1 MMPTYPQL
9 LSPTYEPH
17 VYSASWQKQYVA
29 QFFTLESGEKN
40 GNSATYRCRLH
51 PEAPVFKAH
60 FPGFPVLPGVLTLKM
75 VVDAI
80 NASQFFS
87 TQTLTVQSIGNA
99 KYLAVVNPQETQE
112 VEISVTLKAEKN
124 ADEPAVFQFKATVQ
138 NGETRF
144 ATFSFSCTAA
154 DFITVGVEE
163 NEVCA
168 VIPTYQNAKTLL
180 KVVADVHRVVD
191 TVFVVDDGSNDGT
204 AALLDKATGNERPEK
219 VLTHPKNC
227 GKGAALKTGL
237 TYARQQG
244 FRYAVTVDADGQH
257 RADDIPALL
266 KAVEEEP
273 DALAIG
279 SRGLQHENM
288 PAKSTFA
295 NRFSNFWFALQTLQR
310 LPDTQSGL
318 RVYPLRCLHG
328 LRWMSARYEAELTL
342 LVFSAWAGVKLL
354 PVPVS
359 VYYPPRDQRV
369 THFRPGRDFTR
380 ISVLNTLLCFLMV
393 VYGWPRIFA
402 DRLQGVSK
410 ACFVSRELFT
420 LTSCQIW

>member
-1 MMPTYPQL
+1 MSLTSIL
-9 LSPTYEPH
+9 PH
-17 VYSASWQKQYVA
+17 GKKQYVA

-87 TQTLTVQSIGNA
+87 TQTLTMQSIGNA

-112 VEISVTLKAEKN
+112 VEISVALKAEKN

-295 NRFSNFWFALQTLQR
+295 NRFSNFWFALQTLLH

-342 LVFSAWAGVKLL
+342 LAFSAWAGVKLL

-393 VYGWPRIFA
+393 VYGWPRIFFRQIA
-402 DRLQGVSK
+402 RGVK
-410 ACFVSRELFT
+410 GVFCK
-420 LTSCQIW
+420 

>member
-1 MMPTYPQL
+1 MSLTSIL
-9 LSPTYEPH
+9 PH
-17 VYSASWQKQYVA
+17 GKKQYVA
-29 QFFTLESGEKN
+29 QFFTLEAGEKN

-87 TQTLTVQSIGNA
+87 TQMLTVQSIGNA

-112 VEISVTLKAEKN
+112 VEISVALKAEKN

-279 SRGLQHENM
+279 NRGLQHENM

-318 RVYPLRCLHG
+318 RVYPLRRLHG

-393 VYGWPRIFA
+393 VYGWPRIFCRQIA
-402 DRLQGVSK
+402 RGVK
-410 ACFVSRELFT
+410 GVFRK
-420 LTSCQIW
+420 

>member
-1 MMPTYPQL
+1 MSLTSIL
-9 LSPTYEPH
+9 PH
-17 VYSASWQKQYVA
+17 GKKQYVA
-29 QFFTLESGEKN
+29 QFFTLEAGEKN

-112 VEISVTLKAEKN
+112 VEISVALKAEKN

-180 KVVADVHRVVD
+180 QVVADVHRVVD

-257 RADDIPALL
+257 RANDIPALL

-318 RVYPLRCLHG
+318 RIYPLRRLHG

-393 VYGWPRIFA
+393 VYGWPRIFCRQIA
-402 DRLQGVSK
+402 RGVIGVFRK
-410 ACFVSRELFT
+410 
-420 LTSCQIW
+420 

>member
-1 MMPTYPQL
+1 MSLTSIL
-9 LSPTYEPH
+9 PH
-17 VYSASWQKQYVA
+17 GKKQYVA
-29 QFFTLESGEKN
+29 QFFTLEAGEKN

-51 PEAPVFKAH
+51 PEAPVFKVH

-112 VEISVTLKAEKN
+112 VEISVALKAEKN

-204 AALLDKATGNERPEK
+204 AALLDKATGSERPKK

-318 RVYPLRCLHG
+318 RVYPLRRLHG

-393 VYGWPRIFA
+393 VYGWPRIFFRQIA
-402 DRLQGVSK
+402 RGVK
-410 ACFVSRELFT
+410 GVFCK
-420 LTSCQIW
+420 

>member
-1 MMPTYPQL
+1 MSLTSIL
-9 LSPTYEPH
+9 PH
-17 VYSASWQKQYVA
+17 GKKQYVA

-112 VEISVTLKAEKN
+112 VEISVALKAEKN

-237 TYARQQG
+237 TYARQQE

-257 RADDIPALL
+257 HADDIPALL

-318 RVYPLRCLHG
+318 RVYPLRRLHG

-393 VYGWPRIFA
+393 VYGWPRIFCRQIA
-402 DRLQGVSK
+402 RGVK
-410 ACFVSRELFT
+410 GVFRK
-420 LTSCQIW
+420 

>member
-1 MMPTYPQL
+1 MSLTSIL
-9 LSPTYEPH
+9 PH
-17 VYSASWQKQYVA
+17 GKKQYVA

-112 VEISVTLKAEKN
+112 VEISVALKAEKN
-124 ADEPAVFQFKATVQ
+124 ADEPAVSQFKATVQ

-204 AALLDKATGNERPEK
+204 AALLDKATDNERPEK

-318 RVYPLRCLHG
+318 RVYPLRRLHG

-369 THFRPGRDFTR
+369 THFRSGRDFTR

-393 VYGWPRIFA
+393 VYGWPRIFCRQIA
-402 DRLQGVSK
+402 RGVK
-410 ACFVSRELFT
+410 GVFRK
-420 LTSCQIW
+420 

>member
-1 MMPTYPQL
+1 MSLTSIL
-9 LSPTYEPH
+9 PH
-17 VYSASWQKQYVA
+17 GKKQYVA
-29 QFFTLESGEKN
+29 QFFTLEAGEKN

-112 VEISVTLKAEKN
+112 VEISVALKAEKN

-180 KVVADVHRVVD
+180 QVVADVHRVVD

-393 VYGWPRIFA
+393 VYGWPRIFCRQIA
-402 DRLQGVSK
+402 RGVIGVFRK
-410 ACFVSRELFT
+410 
-420 LTSCQIW
+420 

>member
-1 MMPTYPQL
+1 MSLTSIL
-9 LSPTYEPH
+9 PH
-17 VYSASWQKQYVA
+17 GKKQYVA

-99 KYLAVVNPQETQE
+99 KYLAVTNPQETQE
-112 VEISVTLKAEKN
+112 VEISVTQKAEKN

-273 DALAIG
+273 DALVIG

-393 VYGWPRIFA
+393 VYGWPRIFCRQIA
-402 DRLQGVSK
+402 RGVK
-410 ACFVSRELFT
+410 GVFRK
-420 LTSCQIW
+420 

>member
-1 MMPTYPQL
+1 MSLTSIL
-9 LSPTYEPH
+9 PH
-17 VYSASWQKQYVA
+17 GKKQYVA
-29 QFFTLESGEKN
+29 QFFTLEAGEKN

-112 VEISVTLKAEKN
+112 VEISVALKAEKN

-180 KVVADVHRVVD
+180 KVVANVHRVVD

-204 AALLDKATGNERPEK
+204 AALLGKGTGNERPEK
-219 VLTHPKNC
+219 VLTHSKNC

-318 RVYPLRCLHG
+318 RVYPLRRLHG

-380 ISVLNTLLCFLMV
+380 ISMLNTLLCFLMV
-393 VYGWPRIFA
+393 VYGWPRIFCRQIA
-402 DRLQGVSK
+402 RGVK
-410 ACFVSRELFT
+410 GVFRK
-420 LTSCQIW
+420 

>member
-1 MMPTYPQL
+1 MSLTSIL
-9 LSPTYEPH
+9 PH
-17 VYSASWQKQYVA
+17 GKKQYVA

-99 KYLAVVNPQETQE
+99 KYLAVVNPQKTQE
-112 VEISVTLKAEKN
+112 VEISVALKAEKN
-124 ADEPAVFQFKATVQ
+124 ADELTVFQFKATVQ

-180 KVVADVHRVVD
+180 KVVDDVHRVVD

-318 RVYPLRCLHG
+318 RIYPLRRLHG

-380 ISVLNTLLCFLMV
+380 ISMLNTLLCFLMV
-393 VYGWPRIFA
+393 VYGWPRIFCRQIA
-402 DRLQGVSK
+402 RGVK
-410 ACFVSRELFT
+410 GVFCK
-420 LTSCQIW
+420 

>member
-1 MMPTYPQL
+1 MSLTSILPQGK
-9 LSPTYEPH
+9 
-17 VYSASWQKQYVA
+17 KQYVA

-112 VEISVTLKAEKN
+112 VEISVALKAEKN

-204 AALLDKATGNERPEK
+204 TALLDKATGNERPEK

-318 RVYPLRCLHG
+318 RVYPLRRLHG

-393 VYGWPRIFA
+393 VYGWPRIFCRQIA
-402 DRLQGVSK
+402 RGVK
-410 ACFVSRELFT
+410 GVFRK
-420 LTSCQIW
+420 

>member
-1 MMPTYPQL
+1 MSLTSIL
-9 LSPTYEPH
+9 PH
-17 VYSASWQKQYVA
+17 GKKQYVA

-75 VVDAI
+75 VVDTI

-112 VEISVTLKAEKN
+112 VEISVALKAEKN

-295 NRFSNFWFALQTLQR
+295 NRFSNFWFAMQTLQR

-318 RVYPLRCLHG
+318 RVYPLRRLHG

-393 VYGWPRIFA
+393 VYGWPRIFCRQIA
-402 DRLQGVSK
+402 RGVK
-410 ACFVSRELFT
+410 GVFRK
-420 LTSCQIW
+420 

>member
-1 MMPTYPQL
+1 MSLTSIL
-9 LSPTYEPH
+9 PH
-17 VYSASWQKQYVA
+17 GKKQYVA
-29 QFFTLESGEKN
+29 QFFTLEAGEKN

-112 VEISVTLKAEKN
+112 VEISVALKAEKN

-180 KVVADVHRVVD
+180 KVVADVHRVVN

-266 KAVEEEP
+266 KAMEEEP

-279 SRGLQHENM
+279 NRGLQHENM

-318 RVYPLRCLHG
+318 RIYPLRRLHG

-369 THFRPGRDFTR
+369 THFRPGHDFTR

-393 VYGWPRIFA
+393 VYGWPRIFCRQIA
-402 DRLQGVSK
+402 RGVK
-410 ACFVSRELFT
+410 GVFCK
-420 LTSCQIW
+420 

>member
-1 MMPTYPQL
+1 MSLTSIL
-9 LSPTYEPH
+9 PH
-17 VYSASWQKQYVA
+17 GKKQYVA

-112 VEISVTLKAEKN
+112 VEISVALKAEKN
-124 ADEPAVFQFKATVQ
+124 ADELTVFQFKATVQ

-168 VIPTYQNAKTLL
+168 IIPTYQNAKTLL
-180 KVVADVHRVVD
+180 KVVADVHRVVN
-191 TVFVVDDGSNDGT
+191 TVIVVDDGSNDGT
-204 AALLDKATGNERPEK
+204 AALLDKATGSERPEK

-244 FRYAVTVDADGQH
+244 FSYAVTVDADGQH

-318 RVYPLRCLHG
+318 RVYPLRRLHG

-393 VYGWPRIFA
+393 VYGWPRIFCRQIA
-402 DRLQGVSK
+402 RGVK
-410 ACFVSRELFT
+410 GVFRK
-420 LTSCQIW
+420 

>member
-1 MMPTYPQL
+1 MSLTSIL
-9 LSPTYEPH
+9 PH
-17 VYSASWQKQYVA
+17 GKKQYVA

-112 VEISVTLKAEKN
+112 VEISVALKAEKN

-295 NRFSNFWFALQTLQR
+295 NRFSNFWFALQTLLH

-342 LVFSAWAGVKLL
+342 LAFSAWAGVKLL

-393 VYGWPRIFA
+393 VYGWPRIFFRQIA
-402 DRLQGVSK
+402 RGVK
-410 ACFVSRELFT
+410 GVFCK
-420 LTSCQIW
+420 

>member
-1 MMPTYPQL
+1 MSLTSIL
-9 LSPTYEPH
+9 PH
-17 VYSASWQKQYVA
+17 GKKQYVA
-29 QFFTLESGEKN
+29 QFFTLEAGEKN

-112 VEISVTLKAEKN
+112 VEISVALKAEKN

-191 TVFVVDDGSNDGT
+191 TVIVVDDGSNDGT

-318 RVYPLRCLHG
+318 RVYPLRHLHG

-393 VYGWPRIFA
+393 VYGWPRIFCRQIA
-402 DRLQGVSK
+402 RGVK
-410 ACFVSRELFT
+410 GVFRK
-420 LTSCQIW
+420 

>member
-1 MMPTYPQL
+1 MSLTSIL
-9 LSPTYEPH
+9 PH
-17 VYSASWQKQYVA
+17 GKKQYVA

-112 VEISVTLKAEKN
+112 VEISVALKAEKN

-163 NEVCA
+163 NEACA

-180 KVVADVHRVVD
+180 QVVADVHRVVD

-204 AALLDKATGNERPEK
+204 AALLDKATGSERPEK

-318 RVYPLRCLHG
+318 RVYPLRRLHG

-393 VYGWPRIFA
+393 VYGWPRIFCRQIA
-402 DRLQGVSK
+402 RGVK
-410 ACFVSRELFT
+410 GVFRK
-420 LTSCQIW
+420 

>member
-1 MMPTYPQL
+1 MSLTSIL
-9 LSPTYEPH
+9 PH
-17 VYSASWQKQYVA
+17 GKKQYVA
-29 QFFTLESGEKN
+29 QFFTLEAGEKN

-112 VEISVTLKAEKN
+112 VEISVALKAEKN
-124 ADEPAVFQFKATVQ
+124 ADELTVFQFKATVQ

-154 DFITVGVEE
+154 DFMTVGVEE

-204 AALLDKATGNERPEK
+204 ATLLDKATGNERPEK

-393 VYGWPRIFA
+393 VYGWPRIFCRQIA
-402 DRLQGVSK
+402 RGVK
-410 ACFVSRELFT
+410 GVFRK
-420 LTSCQIW
+420 

>member
-1 MMPTYPQL
+1 MSLTSIL
-9 LSPTYEPH
+9 PH
-17 VYSASWQKQYVA
+17 GKKQYVA

-112 VEISVTLKAEKN
+112 VEISVALKAEKN

-154 DFITVGVEE
+154 DFMTVGVEE

-318 RVYPLRCLHG
+318 RVYPLRRLHG

-393 VYGWPRIFA
+393 VYGWPRIFCRQIA
-402 DRLQGVSK
+402 RGVK
-410 ACFVSRELFT
+410 GVFRK
-420 LTSCQIW
+420 

>member
-1 MMPTYPQL
+1 MSLTSIL
-9 LSPTYEPH
+9 PH
-17 VYSASWQKQYVA
+17 SKKQYVA
-29 QFFTLESGEKN
+29 QFFTLEAGEKN

-112 VEISVTLKAEKN
+112 VEISVALKAEKN

-266 KAVEEEP
+266 KAVEEES

-318 RVYPLRCLHG
+318 RVYPLRRLYG

-393 VYGWPRIFA
+393 VYGWPRIFCRQIA
-402 DRLQGVSK
+402 RGVK
-410 ACFVSRELFT
+410 GVFRK
-420 LTSCQIW
+420 

>member
-1 MMPTYPQL
+1 MSLTSIL
-9 LSPTYEPH
+9 PH
-17 VYSASWQKQYVA
+17 GKKQYVA

-112 VEISVTLKAEKN
+112 VEISVALKAEKN
-124 ADEPAVFQFKATVQ
+124 VDEPAVFQFKATVQ

-154 DFITVGVEE
+154 DFMTVGVEE

-168 VIPTYQNAKTLL
+168 IIPTYQNAKTLL

-318 RVYPLRCLHG
+318 RVYPLQRLHG

-393 VYGWPRIFA
+393 VYGWPRIFCRQIA
-402 DRLQGVSK
+402 RGVK
-410 ACFVSRELFT
+410 GVFRK
-420 LTSCQIW
+420 

>member
-1 MMPTYPQL
+1 MSLTSIL
-9 LSPTYEPH
+9 PH
-17 VYSASWQKQYVA
+17 GKKQYVA

-60 FPGFPVLPGVLTLKM
+60 FPGFPVLPGVLALKM

-112 VEISVTLKAEKN
+112 VEISVALKAEKN
-124 ADEPAVFQFKATVQ
+124 ADELTVFQFKATVQ

-180 KVVADVHRVVD
+180 QVVADVHRVVD

-318 RVYPLRCLHG
+318 RVYPLRRLHG

-393 VYGWPRIFA
+393 VYGWPRIFCRQIA
-402 DRLQGVSK
+402 RGVK
-410 ACFVSRELFT
+410 GVFRK
-420 LTSCQIW
+420 

>member
-1 MMPTYPQL
+1 M
-9 LSPTYEPH
+9 
-17 VYSASWQKQYVA
+17 AKKQYVA

-112 VEISVTLKAEKN
+112 VEISVALKAEKN

-168 VIPTYQNAKTLL
+168 VIPTYQNTKTLL

-318 RVYPLRCLHG
+318 RVYPLRRLHG

-393 VYGWPRIFA
+393 VYGWPRIFCRQIA
-402 DRLQGVSK
+402 RGVK
-410 ACFVSRELFT
+410 GVFCK
-420 LTSCQIW
+420 

>member
-1 MMPTYPQL
+1 MSLTSIL
-9 LSPTYEPH
+9 PH
-17 VYSASWQKQYVA
+17 GKKQYVA

-112 VEISVTLKAEKN
+112 VEISVALKAEKN

-180 KVVADVHRVVD
+180 QVVADVHRVVD

-204 AALLDKATGNERPEK
+204 AALLNKATGNERPEK

-318 RVYPLRCLHG
+318 RVYPLQRLHG

-393 VYGWPRIFA
+393 VYGWPRIFCRQIA
-402 DRLQGVSK
+402 RGVK
-410 ACFVSRELFT
+410 GVFRK
-420 LTSCQIW
+420 

>member
-1 MMPTYPQL
+1 MSLTSIL
-9 LSPTYEPH
+9 PH
-17 VYSASWQKQYVA
+17 GKKQYVA

-112 VEISVTLKAEKN
+112 VEISVALKAEKN

-154 DFITVGVEE
+154 NFITVGVEE

-393 VYGWPRIFA
+393 VYGWPRIFCRQIA
-402 DRLQGVSK
+402 RGVK
-410 ACFVSRELFT
+410 GVFRK
-420 LTSCQIW
+420 

>member
-1 MMPTYPQL
+1 MSLTSIL
-9 LSPTYEPH
+9 PH
-17 VYSASWQKQYVA
+17 GKKQYVA
-29 QFFTLESGEKN
+29 QFFTLEAGEKN

-112 VEISVTLKAEKN
+112 VEISVALKAEKN
-124 ADEPAVFQFKATVQ
+124 ADELTVFQFKATVQ

-204 AALLDKATGNERPEK
+204 AALLDKATSNERPEK

-393 VYGWPRIFA
+393 VYGWPRIFCRQIA
-402 DRLQGVSK
+402 RGVK
-410 ACFVSRELFT
+410 GVFRK
-420 LTSCQIW
+420 

>member
-1 MMPTYPQL
+1 MSLTSIL
-9 LSPTYEPH
+9 PH
-17 VYSASWQKQYVA
+17 GKKQYVA

-112 VEISVTLKAEKN
+112 VEISVALKAEKN

-237 TYARQQG
+237 TYAHQQG

-318 RVYPLRCLHG
+318 RVYPLQRLHG

-393 VYGWPRIFA
+393 VYGWPRIFCRQIA
-402 DRLQGVSK
+402 RGVK
-410 ACFVSRELFT
+410 GVFCK
-420 LTSCQIW
+420 

>member
-1 MMPTYPQL
+1 MSLTSILPQGK
-9 LSPTYEPH
+9 
-17 VYSASWQKQYVA
+17 KQYVA

-112 VEISVTLKAEKN
+112 VEISVALKAEKN
-124 ADEPAVFQFKATVQ
+124 ADELTVFQFKATVQ

-154 DFITVGVEE
+154 NFITVGVEE

-318 RVYPLRCLHG
+318 RVYPLRRLHG

-393 VYGWPRIFA
+393 VYGWPRIFCRQIA
-402 DRLQGVSK
+402 RGVK
-410 ACFVSRELFT
+410 GVFRK
-420 LTSCQIW
+420 

>member
-1 MMPTYPQL
+1 MSLTSIL
-9 LSPTYEPH
+9 PH
-17 VYSASWQKQYVA
+17 GKKQYVA
-29 QFFTLESGEKN
+29 QFFTLEAGEKN

-60 FPGFPVLPGVLTLKM
+60 FPGFPVLPGVLTLKV

-87 TQTLTVQSIGNA
+87 TQTLMVQSIGNA
-99 KYLAVVNPQETQE
+99 KYLAVINPQETQE
-112 VEISVTLKAEKN
+112 VEISVTQKAEKN

-318 RVYPLRCLHG
+318 RVYPLRRLHG

-393 VYGWPRIFA
+393 VYGWPRIFCRQIA
-402 DRLQGVSK
+402 RGVK
-410 ACFVSRELFT
+410 GVFRK
-420 LTSCQIW
+420 

>member
-1 MMPTYPQL
+1 MSLTSIL
-9 LSPTYEPH
+9 PH
-17 VYSASWQKQYVA
+17 GKKQYVA
-29 QFFTLESGEKN
+29 QFFTLEAGEKN

-60 FPGFPVLPGVLTLKM
+60 FPGFPILPGVLTLKM

-112 VEISVTLKAEKN
+112 VEISVALKAEKN
-124 ADEPAVFQFKATVQ
+124 ADELTVFQFKATVQ
-138 NGETRF
+138 NSETRF

-154 DFITVGVEE
+154 NFITVGVEE

-180 KVVADVHRVVD
+180 QVVADVHRVVD

-318 RVYPLRCLHG
+318 RIYPLRRLHG

-393 VYGWPRIFA
+393 VYGWPRIFCRQIA
-402 DRLQGVSK
+402 RGVIGVFRK
-410 ACFVSRELFT
+410 
-420 LTSCQIW
+420 

>member
-1 MMPTYPQL
+1 MSLTSIL
-9 LSPTYEPH
+9 PH
-17 VYSASWQKQYVA
+17 GKKQYVA
-29 QFFTLESGEKN
+29 QFFTLEAGEKN

-112 VEISVTLKAEKN
+112 VEISVALKAEKN

-204 AALLDKATGNERPEK
+204 AALLDKATGSERLEK

-318 RVYPLRCLHG
+318 RVYPLRRLHG

-393 VYGWPRIFA
+393 VYGWPRIFCRQIA
-402 DRLQGVSK
+402 RGVK
-410 ACFVSRELFT
+410 GVFRK
-420 LTSCQIW
+420 

>member
-1 MMPTYPQL
+1 MSLTSIL
-9 LSPTYEPH
+9 PH
-17 VYSASWQKQYVA
+17 GKKQYVA
-29 QFFTLESGEKN
+29 QFFTLEAGEKN

-112 VEISVTLKAEKN
+112 VEISVALKAEKN

-191 TVFVVDDGSNDGT
+191 TVIVVDDGSNDGT

-273 DALAIG
+273 DALTIG

-318 RVYPLRCLHG
+318 RVYPLRRLHG

-393 VYGWPRIFA
+393 VYGWPRIFCRQIA
-402 DRLQGVSK
+402 RGVK
-410 ACFVSRELFT
+410 GVFRK
-420 LTSCQIW
+420 

>member
-1 MMPTYPQL
+1 MSLTSIL
-9 LSPTYEPH
+9 PH
-17 VYSASWQKQYVA
+17 GKKQYVA
-29 QFFTLESGEKN
+29 QFFTLEAGEKN

-112 VEISVTLKAEKN
+112 VEISVALKAEKN

-191 TVFVVDDGSNDGT
+191 TVIVVDDGSNDGT
-204 AALLDKATGNERPEK
+204 AALLDKATGSERPEK

-318 RVYPLRCLHG
+318 RVYPLRRLHG

-393 VYGWPRIFA
+393 VYGWPRIFCRQIA
-402 DRLQGVSK
+402 RGVK
-410 ACFVSRELFT
+410 GVFRK
-420 LTSCQIW
+420 

>member
-1 MMPTYPQL
+1 MSLTSIL
-9 LSPTYEPH
+9 PH
-17 VYSASWQKQYVA
+17 GKKQYVA

-60 FPGFPVLPGVLTLKM
+60 FPGFPILPGVLTLKM

-112 VEISVTLKAEKN
+112 VEISVALKAEKN

-380 ISVLNTLLCFLMV
+380 ISVLNTLLCLLMV
-393 VYGWPRIFA
+393 VYGWPRIFCRQIA
-402 DRLQGVSK
+402 RGVK
-410 ACFVSRELFT
+410 GMFRK
-420 LTSCQIW
+420 

>member
-1 MMPTYPQL
+1 MSLTSIL
-9 LSPTYEPH
+9 PH
-17 VYSASWQKQYVA
+17 GKKQYVA

-60 FPGFPVLPGVLTLKM
+60 FPGFPILPGVLTLKM

-87 TQTLTVQSIGNA
+87 TQTLMVQSIGNA

-112 VEISVTLKAEKN
+112 VEISVALKAEKN

-318 RVYPLRCLHG
+318 RIYPLRRLHG

-393 VYGWPRIFA
+393 VYGWPRIFCRQIA
-402 DRLQGVSK
+402 RGVK
-410 ACFVSRELFT
+410 GVFRK
-420 LTSCQIW
+420 

>member
-1 MMPTYPQL
+1 MSLTSIL
-9 LSPTYEPH
+9 PH
-17 VYSASWQKQYVA
+17 GKKQYVA
-29 QFFTLESGEKN
+29 QFFTLEAGEKN

-51 PEAPVFKAH
+51 PEAPVFKVH

-99 KYLAVVNPQETQE
+99 KYLAVVYPQETQE
-112 VEISVTLKAEKN
+112 VEISVALKAEKN

-318 RVYPLRCLHG
+318 RVYPLQRLHG

-393 VYGWPRIFA
+393 VYGWPRIFCRQIA
-402 DRLQGVSK
+402 RGVK
-410 ACFVSRELFT
+410 GVFRK
-420 LTSCQIW
+420 

>member
-1 MMPTYPQL
+1 MSLTSIL
-9 LSPTYEPH
+9 PH
-17 VYSASWQKQYVA
+17 GKKQYVA

-60 FPGFPVLPGVLTLKM
+60 FPGFPILPGVLTLKM

-112 VEISVTLKAEKN
+112 VEINVALKAEKN

-318 RVYPLRCLHG
+318 RVYPLRRLHG

-393 VYGWPRIFA
+393 VYGWPRIFCRQIA
-402 DRLQGVSK
+402 RGVK
-410 ACFVSRELFT
+410 GVFRK
-420 LTSCQIW
+420 

>member
-1 MMPTYPQL
+1 MSLTSIL
-9 LSPTYEPH
+9 PH
-17 VYSASWQKQYVA
+17 GKKQYVA

-112 VEISVTLKAEKN
+112 VEISVALKAEKN

-180 KVVADVHRVVD
+180 QVVADVHRVVD

-393 VYGWPRIFA
+393 VYGWPRIFCRQIA
-402 DRLQGVSK
+402 RGVK
-410 ACFVSRELFT
+410 GVFRK
-420 LTSCQIW
+420 

>member
-1 MMPTYPQL
+1 MSLTSIL
-9 LSPTYEPH
+9 PH
-17 VYSASWQKQYVA
+17 GKKQYVA

-112 VEISVTLKAEKN
+112 VEISVALKAEKN

-154 DFITVGVEE
+154 DFMTVGVEE

-204 AALLDKATGNERPEK
+204 AALLDKATGNEHPEK

-318 RVYPLRCLHG
+318 RVYPLRRLHG

-393 VYGWPRIFA
+393 VYGWPRIFCRQIA
-402 DRLQGVSK
+402 RGVK
-410 ACFVSRELFT
+410 GVFCK
-420 LTSCQIW
+420 

>member
-1 MMPTYPQL
+1 MSLTSIL
-9 LSPTYEPH
+9 PH
-17 VYSASWQKQYVA
+17 GKKQYVA

-112 VEISVTLKAEKN
+112 VEISVALKAEKN

-219 VLTHPKNC
+219 VLTHAKNQ

-237 TYARQQG
+237 TFARQQG

-318 RVYPLRCLHG
+318 RVYPLRRLHG
-328 LRWMSARYEAELTL
+328 MHWMSARYEAELTL

-393 VYGWPRIFA
+393 VYGWPRIFCRQIA
-402 DRLQGVSK
+402 RGVK
-410 ACFVSRELFT
+410 GVFCK
-420 LTSCQIW
+420 